1 MLRSII
7 TIVLLSFSL
16 GLWAQSAAQV
26 VELKDG
32 GKVVVQKDGT
42 MAHYDA
48 AGNRVRMRDGVTMTA
63 KDGSKLMMKNDA
75 LWRQITEH
83 GTLKPGH

>member
-1 MLRSII
+1 MSKSIVI
-7 TIVLLSFSL
+7 AALFALSL
-16 GLWAQSAAQV
+16 AAWGQAPDQV

-32 GKVVVQKDGT
+32 GRIVIKEGF

-48 AGNRVRMRDGVTMTA
+48 AGNRVKMRDGVTMTA
-63 KDGSKLMMKNDA
+63 KDGSKLMMRNNA

-83 GTLKPGH
+83 GTLKPTH